1 MILQRYLFRELT
13 VNLVMAATIITG
25 IFTLAMAMQ
34 LLHQKPELDLQ
45 LLFSSVPYLLPGSL
59 SYTLPLSGLISAVLT
74 YGRAAADREIVAI
87 KGSGVHV
94 FRILVPAL
102 LVGTVLSLVTLELN
116 GNVAPQFRGRLV
128 QLVRDQLPR
137 VIERLASMGHEI
149 TFRKLRMRWEGIEDG
164 AFKDVIIA
172 LTEKRGE
179 LKARIFARRAHV
191 TLDEEKNLLLFTLE
205 DAQIPLEVTDGRFGM
220 FRQEKKGPA
229 KKRPP
234 RPPSDPPIN
243 VNEAEAR
250 VAEATISFDLDDIAG
265 GPGGPRKLLDHRLG
279 DLFLM
284 ARRGDPVFSREA
296 LLTEAN
302 RRMALGLAC
311 LVFML
316 IGAPLGM
323 LFSGGSRLLGF
334 LIGFLTVLLVYYPL
348 IAVGEA
354 LSESGVPRPGVAIW
368 LANATLVILSLP
380 LLRRAFR

>member
-1 MILQRYLFRELT
+1 
-13 VNLVMAATIITG
+13 
-25 IFTLAMAMQ
+25 
-34 LLHQKPELDLQ
+34 
-45 LLFSSVPYLLPGSL
+45 
-59 SYTLPLSGLISAVLT
+59 LISAVLT

-102 LVGTVLSLVTLELN
+102 LVGAVLSLVTLELN
-116 GNVAPQFRGRLV
+116 GNVAPSVRGQMVRLV
-128 QLVRDQLPR
+128 QDQLPR

-149 TFRKLRMRWEGIEDG
+149 TFKKLRMRWEGIEDG
-164 AFKDVIIA
+164 AFRDVIIA

-191 TLDEEKNLLLFTLE
+191 TLDQTKNLLLFTLE
-205 DAQIPLEVTDGRFGM
+205 DAQIPLEVIDGKFGV
-220 FRQEKKGPA
+220 FRQVKKGKEKEKKA
-229 KKRPP
+229 PP
-234 RPPSDPPIN
+234 RASADPPIR

-265 GPGGPRKLLDHRLG
+265 GAGGPRKLLDHRLD
-279 DLFLM
+279 DLFLL
-284 ARRGDPVFSREA
+284 AKRGDPVFSREA
-296 LLTEAN
+296 LLTEAH

-354 LSESGVPRPGVAIW
+354 LSESGVPRPGIAMW
-368 LANATLVILSLP
+368 LGNATLALLALP
-380 LLRRAFR
+380 LLRRVFR